1 MTFLAG
7 GMSLVSQKPAG
18 KPLAAD
24 GGGVAG
30 AVGWVDGTTLG
41 DAVWPPVLD
50 PQPTRTI
57 PVVSN
62 APIEILEIESIR
74 VICACLFGAVEE
86 DRQVTSLCDAARY
99 AGTMSPWSPA

>member
-1 MTFLAG
+1 ML
-7 GMSLVSQKPAG
+7 LVSQKPAG

-24 GGGVAG
+24 GGGVAGVVVAG

-41 DAVWPPVLD
+41 DAVWPPVVD

-62 APIEILEIESIR
+62 VPIEILEIESIR